1 MVSSFN
7 DGARARGTPKG
18 FNAPPPPPPWWSAPQ
33 SAPHSDTTT
42 AGGYPGGPPGRAE
55 VLARRLA
62 ALPLVAL
69 LYAAAVPFAPAA
81 WILQVGGSSLLDRLF
96 AGIVVLAACYFQ
108 WRIAGLTA
116 PVAVFFPWAGG
127 GGGSTVRNGR
137 VERAPQG
144 VPGFV
149 WHPDNY
155 WPYVFCEAALL
166 CVAEFGASELLRRC
180 IVCGVLGGLWLV
192 GYHATPESTRR
203 WAYENIKGWLFWMV
217 LDEMMRV
224 GGRSYGA
231 RRRR

>member
-1 MVSSFN
+1 MVSFN
-7 DGARARGTPKG
+7 DETRARGTPKG
-18 FNAPPPPPPWWSAPQ
+18 FNAPPPPWWSAPQ
-33 SAPHSDTTT
+33 SAPYSNTT
-42 AGGYPGGPPGRAE
+42 AAAGYSGGPPSQVETLVRQ
-55 VLARRLA
+55 LA

-69 LYAAAVPFAPAA
+69 LYTAAVPFTPAA
-81 WILQVGGSSLLDRLF
+81 WVLQVGGSSLLDRLL
-96 AGIVVLAACYFQ
+96 AGIIVLAAFYFQ

-116 PVAVFFPWAGG
+116 PVAVFLPWAGGG

-144 VPGFV
+144 VSGFV

-155 WPYVFCEAALL
+155 WPYAVCEAALL
-166 CVAEFGASELLRRC
+166 YVAEFGGSELLRRC

-203 WAYENIKGWLFWMV
+203 WAYENIKGWLFWMM

-224 GGRSYGA
+224 GGRSYST